1 MGETIRSQADP
12 TRHFL
17 SIVFCT
23 ALLLCSTARCFA
35 NPPELI
41 TAYQASYPK
50 YYQEETATNAEIQG
64 LCIDIL
70 HAIEETTGLH
80 IRAPYGFIPF
90 RRLQSQLADGRID
103 LFIGMAKNTA
113 RLKKYIFIDTPLYE
127 VNHIIAARQG
137 DKVNVRNFDDIRN
150 LAPDNIIL
158 TNYSTAT
165 ERLLKAQEGLNV
177 DSEATSIAANLKK
190 LLYGRGRFICF
201 HDLSLLGA
209 IERHGYSEKIR
220 VLPLSLKTYYHYI
233 AFAPNTPESVI
244 RQVDLAVQKLK
255 ASGELAKIRA
265 KYVHSVF

>member
-1 MGETIRSQADP
+1 M
-12 TRHFL
+12 RHFL
-17 SIVFCT
+17 SIVLCT
-23 ALLLCSTARCFA
+23 ALLLCSTALCLA
-35 NPPELI
+35 KPPELI
-41 TAYQASYPK
+41 TAYQESYPK
-50 YYQEETATNAEIQG
+50 YYQTKNGVNPEIQG

-90 RRLQSQLADGRID
+90 KRLQSQLADGQID
-103 LFIGMAKNTA
+103 LFIGMAKNKA

-127 VNHIIAARQG
+127 VNHIIATRR
-137 DKVNVRNFDDIRN
+137 DDNVNVRNFDDIRK

-201 HDLSLLGA
+201 HDLGLLGA
-209 IERHGYSEKIR
+209 IERHDYVEKVR
-220 VLPLSLKTYYHYI
+220 VLPLILKTYYHYI

-244 RQVDLAVQKLK
+244 RQIGLAVQKLK

-265 KYVHSVF
+265 KYIHSVF